1 MANNTIALT
10 NRLAIG
16 LDQLNNFILYLL
28 RPYLIKFPAWV
39 TPNRLSAS
47 RIPLAIIII
56 YILTN
61 NYNDWFIFSLIL
73 LAGIT
78 DMLDGKLAESK
89 KLITDLGKT
98 LDRTVDKIFTIPLL
112 IALIFTETA
121 WIIPALIY
129 VIFDG
134 ISLYQTVD
142 RLIRGIPL
150 SPSTFIGKMK
160 FILVFFAMTLYP
172 IIDNYSW
179 AIDWFLL
186 LPATFLAGWSMI
198 GHTKKEIF

>member
-1 MANNTIALT
+1 MIKNTITLT
-10 NRLAIG
+10 NWLAIKF
-16 LDQLNNFILYLL
+16 DKFNIFILHLL
-28 RPYLIKFPAWV
+28 RPYLKKFPIWI

-61 NYNDWFIFSLIL
+61 NYNDWLISGLIL
-73 LAGIT
+73 IAGIT
-78 DMLDGKLAESK
+78 DMLDGKLAQSK
-89 KLITDLGKT
+89 ELITDLGKT

-112 IALIFTETA
+112 VAMVFTETA

-142 RLIRGIPL
+142 RLIREIPL

-172 IIDNYSW
+172 IVDGYSW
-179 AIDWFLL
+179 IIDWSLL
-186 LPATFLAGWSMI
+186 LPATILAGWSMVN
-198 GHTKKEIF
+198 HTKKEKI